1 MGLGDNTTI
10 NKPLLSNSS
19 ENIVTNLK
27 SVQGD
32 FKTIPYFFRDI
43 SGEMSAFNKNQD
55 PRGKPGLEGKMIICG
70 DQGEYKQVF

>member
-43 SGEMSAFNKNQD
+43 SGEMSAFNKN
-55 PRGKPGLEGKMIICG
+55 
-70 DQGEYKQVF
+70 